1 MLLRGSNTKYPRE
14 SGILLHITSLP
25 SPYGIGS
32 FGAAAYEFVDFLKK
46 SNQTY
51 WQLLPLCPVGKGN
64 SPYSSVCSFAGEPLL
79 IDLDELVNDGLL
91 SPADIPEDTFSQNVD
106 YKRAREFKLPL
117 IRRAAESF
125 NRKNRGFRDF
135 RRENAYWLHDYAL
148 FTAIKASARN
158 KSLSELDEGIK
169 YRLPNTLKAFKAAHA
184 EEIAICEII
193 QYFFFKQYIKLK
205 NYANTAG
212 IKIIGDIPF
221 YIQLDSADVWSN
233 PDLFK
238 LGRDMTP
245 TQVAGV
251 PPDIFSET
259 GQLWGNPIY
268 DWDAMK
274 ADGYGWWKKRL
285 AHNARLYDVIRIDH
299 FRAFADYYTIPYG
312 AENAKSG
319 KWEKGAGLAFWN
331 TVKPAV
337 SAEIIAEDLGGDT
350 PEVKKLIEDTGFP
363 NMKILQF
370 AFDSDLDNQ
379 FLPKNYDKNCVCY
392 TGTHDN
398 DTTRGW
404 FEKATQKEKIM
415 FSGTVPADKS
425 SSAVLSLIAMGMR
438 SRARMVIIP
447 MQDWL
452 QLDSSARMNTP
463 GVPYGNW
470 EWRMSGDDITDELI
484 NTVKRLSGGRNG
496 S

>member
-1 MLLRGSNTKYPRE
+1 MLLRGKDTKYPRE

-79 IDLDELVNDGLL
+79 IDLDELANDGLL

-106 YKRAREFKLPL
+106 YKRVREFKLPL

-148 FTAIKASARN
+148 FTVIKASARN

-193 QYFFFKQYIKLK
+193 QYFFFKQYMKLK

-274 ADGYGWWKKRL
+274 TDGYGWWKKRL

-312 AENAKSG
+312 AENAKKRKMG
-319 KWEKGAGLAFWN
+319 KGRGACLLEHGEARGF
-331 TVKPAV
+331 
-337 SAEIIAEDLGGDT
+337 GGNYSR
-350 PEVKKLIEDTGFP
+350 GFR
-363 NMKILQF
+363 
-370 AFDSDLDNQ
+370 
-379 FLPKNYDKNCVCY
+379 
-392 TGTHDN
+392 
-398 DTTRGW
+398 RGH
-404 FEKATQKEKIM
+404 
-415 FSGTVPADKS
+415 
-425 SSAVLSLIAMGMR
+425 
-438 SRARMVIIP
+438 ARGE
-447 MQDWL
+447 
-452 QLDSSARMNTP
+452 AA
-463 GVPYGNW
+463 G
-470 EWRMSGDDITDELI
+470 
-484 NTVKRLSGGRNG
+484 
-496 S
+496 

>member
-1 MLLRGSNTKYPRE
+1 M
-14 SGILLHITSLP
+14 
-25 SPYGIGS
+25 
-32 FGAAAYEFVDFLKK
+32 
-46 SNQTY
+46 
-51 WQLLPLCPVGKGN
+51 
-64 SPYSSVCSFAGEPLL
+64 
-79 IDLDELVNDGLL
+79 
-91 SPADIPEDTFSQNVD
+91 
-106 YKRAREFKLPL
+106 
-117 IRRAAESF
+117 
-125 NRKNRGFRDF
+125 
-135 RRENAYWLHDYAL
+135 
-148 FTAIKASARN
+148 
-158 KSLSELDEGIK
+158 
-169 YRLPNTLKAFKAAHA
+169 
-184 EEIAICEII
+184 
-193 QYFFFKQYIKLK
+193 KLK

-251 PPDIFSET
+251 TPDIFSET

-274 ADGYGWWKKRL
+274 ADGYDWWKKRL
-285 AHNARLYDVIRIDH
+285 AHNAKLYDVIRIDH

-331 TVKPAV
+331 MVKPAV

-370 AFDSDLDNQ
+370 AFDTDLDNQ
-379 FLPKNYDKNCVCY
+379 FLPKNYEKNCVCY

-398 DTTRGW
+398 DTARGW

-425 SSAVLSLIAMGMR
+425 SSAVLSLIAAGMR

-484 NTVKRLSGGRNG
+484 STVKRLSGGRNG
-496 S
+496 G